1 MTREQFLEDIKAACK
16 RPKMY
21 TPTGSFFEAVSLLE
35 GIGAGAGIDE
45 DKHTHLK
52 FTRFRRWMAGRVDG
66 SDRFPFSWVRFAEQF
81 ETEQE
86 AFVALPSL
94 YQEFIDD
101 TRVN

>member
-45 DKHTHLK
+45 DRQSHSK
-52 FTRFRRWMAGRVDG
+52 FTKFLRWMAGRLDG
-66 SDRFPFSWVRFAEQF
+66 DHRFPISWTRFAEQF
-81 ETEQE
+81 STEDE
-86 AFVALPSL
+86 AFMALPSL
-94 YQEFIDD
+94 YQEFINDSPG
-101 TRVN
+101 